1 LEPNNSQHKDVW
13 ASGEAY
19 EPFIGRWSRLVARE
33 FLAWLAIPPGARW
46 LDVGCGTGALTH
58 TILQEAAPAAVRGV
72 DASETF
78 IAFAR
83 TQISDP
89 RATFQTGDAQDLP
102 VEAASYDAVVS
113 GLMLNFVPRPQQA
126 AAEMRRATRPGGVAA
141 VYVWDYANRMQFMR
155 HFWNAA
161 AALDPDA
168 VELDEGRRFP
178 INDPSPLEKM
188 FRETGLKNV
197 EVQPIDTWMV
207 FKDFDDFWSPFLRGQ
222 GPAPAYVMRLSEETR
237 SALRDRLHA
246 SLPIA
251 VDGSIPLMARA
262 WAVRGVR

>member
-1 LEPNNSQHKDVW
+1 M
-13 ASGEAY
+13 
-19 EPFIGRWSRLVARE
+19 RW
-33 FLAWLAIPPGARW
+33 F
-46 LDVGCGTGALTH
+46 
-58 TILQEAAPAAVRGV
+58 RG
-72 DASETF
+72 
-78 IAFAR
+78 
-83 TQISDP
+83 
-89 RATFQTGDAQDLP
+89 
-102 VEAASYDAVVS
+102 
-113 GLMLNFVPRPQQA
+113 
-126 AAEMRRATRPGGVAA
+126 
-141 VYVWDYANRMQFMR
+141 
-155 HFWNAA
+155 FWNAA
-161 AALDPDA
+161 AALDPAA

-178 INDPSPLEKM
+178 INDPGPLEKM

-251 VDGSIPLMARA
+251 LDGSIPLMARA